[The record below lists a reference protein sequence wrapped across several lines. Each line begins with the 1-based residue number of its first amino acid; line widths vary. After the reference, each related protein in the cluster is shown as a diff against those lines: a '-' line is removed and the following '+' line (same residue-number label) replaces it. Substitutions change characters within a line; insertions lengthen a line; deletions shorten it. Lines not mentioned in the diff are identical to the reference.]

1 MAGFAPGGSI
11 ISPWP
16 TCSKTKTSP
25 GCLRAA
31 KNTPQAVFAIAGG
44 GSLQAQ
50 AKALGLADLPNV
62 CYLGY
67 VSDGEAKALM
77 SHCQAFLFPTLYEGF
92 GIRRSRPSPAARR
105 A

>member
-1 MAGFAPGGSI
+1 MAGFAPGAVLFLHGQPAQKQKL
-11 ISPWP
+11 PWV
-16 TCSKTKTSP
+16 
-25 GCLRAA
+25 LRAA